1 VLIVVAPA
9 CGPSPSEVGAQS
21 PFSPGHW
28 PAVELER
35 ALQLQTVSQ
44 RDAPTAL
51 AGTATTNIAMVAA
64 TADPLAVHAG
74 IEALKSG
81 GTAADAAVTT
91 ALAQIALDVG
101 GGTSYAGLMT
111 ALYYEAESSQV
122 HSLNAAYTIPST
134 FNRPGESVERR
145 LAVMVPGFF
154 AGAEELHRR
163 FGRLSW
169 SSLFGPAIWVA
180 DHGVPVGPVLF
191 VGVQE
196 AQAAIQR
203 SPTAAR
209 VLLKPNRQPYAF
221 GELFRQPDLAA
232 TLSEI
237 AVLGTDY
244 VYSGR
249 WARHF
254 SEMARASGAD
264 INADDLRSYRAAW
277 MPPLRVQHGEFEVLA
292 LPPPNAGGG
301 DILSALKLVE
311 ASHVAAAPPASASA
325 DTLFSLV

>member
-111 ALYYEAESSQV
+111 ALYYEA
-122 HSLNAAYTIPST
+122 NPRRYT
-134 FNRPGESVERR
+134 
-145 LAVMVPGFF
+145 A
-154 AGAEELHRR
+154 
-163 FGRLSW
+163 
-169 SSLFGPAIWVA
+169 
-180 DHGVPVGPVLF
+180 
-191 VGVQE
+191 
-196 AQAAIQR
+196 
-203 SPTAAR
+203 
-209 VLLKPNRQPYAF
+209 
-221 GELFRQPDLAA
+221 
-232 TLSEI
+232 
-237 AVLGTDY
+237 
-244 VYSGR
+244 
-249 WARHF
+249 
-254 SEMARASGAD
+254 
-264 INADDLRSYRAAW
+264 
-277 MPPLRVQHGEFEVLA
+277 
-292 LPPPNAGGG
+292 
-301 DILSALKLVE
+301 
-311 ASHVAAAPPASASA
+311 
-325 DTLFSLV
+325 